1 MKMAMS
7 ESDKRKRIGRAG
19 GEISSELDKA
29 KGAGLQKRKRDSNWN
44 PVQFESNVG
53 ITSYG
58 STQRSRTLTD
68 HRLPY
73 LKQV

>member
-1 MKMAMS
+1 MDEI
-7 ESDKRKRIGRAG
+7 ESNQCRTLSGKEERQGKEGT
-19 GEISSELDKA
+19 
-29 KGAGLQKRKRDSNWN
+29 QKRKRGSDWN
-44 PVQFESNVG
+44 PVKQSNVE

-58 STQRSRTLTD
+58 SILRSRTLTD